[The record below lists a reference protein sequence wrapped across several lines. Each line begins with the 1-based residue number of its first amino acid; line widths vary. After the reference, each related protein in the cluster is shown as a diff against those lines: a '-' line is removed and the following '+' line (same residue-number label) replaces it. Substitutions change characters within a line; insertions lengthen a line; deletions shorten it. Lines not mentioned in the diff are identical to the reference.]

1 MFYYVEYCTDRTTS
15 PIFAKG
21 RSDGESY
28 VNLKQYSLLAMH
40 PRCFRRYFMGYVL
53 VLLLHLLLST
63 REAQGGLLYSRER
76 VQNGQLNSTIV
87 DYMEAIVN
95 SQEANLSHSYDLITR
110 LPLKNFEFKY
120 DAVLG
125 RTQLGLVGPDIK
137 EFLPESVQ
145 ILPQRIVVDRDKQR
159 IMLQN
164 FHSVD
169 KDAVFMHNVAATQV
183 LIRDSQ
189 SQQSEVLRLVETV
202 NAQEARIV
210 ELQAYLEQEAS
221 VQLVQKRKIV
231 EAEVERA
238 EKMILEAQARGEVE
252 RLTLELKK
260 QTEMDIETSKHD
272 LARKRLEEEDEHRKA
287 QNRDL
292 VSLQEAMSE
301 RIEMKRRETEEVLK
315 EKQLAADH
323 QRALLERNT
332 TLEKA
337 AIDVEGRIRQQRMNQ
352 DIEMAQ
358 LQQRLEADR
367 VKLMQALQATFDNIG
382 QGATV
387 LLSDKEKLT
396 KFVGGFVALAAGIY
410 LSREAIRIIGNLI
423 EQRLG
428 KPSLVRETSRTSGL
442 WGFFR
447 SLLSFMHKTGKGNAE
462 LADVVLRATLETRVF
477 ELAKSTRN
485 AKLHRAPYRHLLLY
499 GPPGTGKTMVAKRLA
514 RCSGM
519 DYAILSGGDVG
530 PLGSDA
536 VTELHALFRW
546 ANSSP
551 RGVLIFIDEAEAFLG
566 CRATRKTH
574 MSEAMRNALN
584 ALLYHTGTQSKHFML
599 VIATNRPED
608 LDTAVTDRIDDT
620 LHFDL
625 PELSERV
632 RLLEMYFNEY
642 VSHLLGSD
650 DGELVKTNDSSKT
663 NKKTTK
669 RSPEVAAK
677 GATSGSTSRR
687 VDSSIMQQYGAR
699 TEGMSGREIAKMLL
713 YMQSIVYA
721 QDKMVVTPQL
731 VERVVNEKIEEH
743 KRKQDLRNYKDN

>member
-1 MFYYVEYCTDRTTS
+1 MGS
-15 PIFAKG
+15 G
-21 RSDGESY
+21 
-28 VNLKQYSLLAMH
+28 LALAL
-40 PRCFRRYFMGYVL
+40 C
-53 VLLLHLLLST
+53 LLLQTH
-63 REAQGGLLYSRER
+63 EAQGGLLYSRER
-76 VQNGQLNSTIV
+76 AQNGQQNSTVV

-95 SQEANLSHSYDLITR
+95 SQAANLSHSYDLITR

-159 IMLQN
+159 VMLQN

-189 SQQSEVLRLVETV
+189 SQQSEVLRLQETV
-202 NAQEARIV
+202 RAQVARIV
-210 ELQAYLEQEAS
+210 ELQVYLEQEAS
-221 VQLVQKRKIV
+221 VQLVEKRKIV
-231 EAEVERA
+231 EAEIERA
-238 EKMILEAQARGEVE
+238 EKMILEAQARGEVD
-252 RLTLELKK
+252 RQTLELKK
-260 QTEMDIETSKHD
+260 QTEMEIESSKHE
-272 LARKRLEEEDEHRKA
+272 LARQLLEEEDEQRRA

-292 VSLQEAMSE
+292 VSLQESMSE
-301 RIEMKRRETEEVLK
+301 RIEMKRRDTEEVLK

-337 AIDVEGRIRQQRMNQ
+337 AIDVEGRIRQQRLNQ

-367 VKLMQALQATFDNIG
+367 VKLMQALQATFDNLG

-410 LSREAIRIIGNLI
+410 LSREAIRIIGKLI

-447 SLLSFMHKTGKGNAE
+447 SLLSFMHKNGKGNAE
-462 LADVVLRATLETRVF
+462 LADVVLRASLEMRVF

-485 AKLHRAPYRHLLLY
+485 AKLHGAPYRHLLLY

-536 VTELHALFRW
+536 VTELHALFHW

-642 VSHLLGSD
+642 VGHLLGSD
-650 DGELVKTNDSSKT
+650 DGEPDGTSKAS
-663 NKKTTK
+663 NKPTK

-677 GATSGSTSRR
+677 GTTSRSTSRR
-687 VDSSIMQQYGAR
+687 VDSSIMQQYGER

-721 QDKMVVTPQL
+721 QDEMVVTPQL
-731 VERVVNEKIEEH
+731 VARVVDEKIEEH
-743 KRKQDLRNYKDN
+743 KRKHDLRNYKDN